1 MGTETETAGVRHNQT
16 SIYASFIDVSGT
28 LLGFGG
34 PDVNKINQMQPLPS
48 QLSQACREDPS
59 EPLQIGCWVQ
69 CWGSPGGPSAEG
81 PAANVGDVRGLG
93 STPGSGRSPGGEDLQ
108 HSCLENPM
116 DRGDWWA
123 TWGCKESGTT
133 EVT

>member
-59 EPLQIGCWVQ
+59 EPLQIVCWVQ

-81 PAANVGDVRGLG
+81 PAASVGDVRGWV
-93 STPGSGRSPGGEDLQ
+93 PPRVRKIPWRGRSPAFLPRESHGQRRLVGYMGLQ
-108 HSCLENPM
+108 RVGH
-116 DRGDWWA
+116 D
-123 TWGCKESGTT
+123 
-133 EVT
+133 